1 VFKDPGFNP
10 GTLDVF
16 PKSYY
21 TSMVTRQSTEGSALP
36 KKKAGAAGM
45 NDTITA
51 FARLADQARSRIEE
65 ISAAELSRAKLLPVI
80 IDVRESD
87 EYAEGHIQTAKH
99 LSRGVLEQKI
109 DEFVPDFSTPVV
121 VYCDRGDR
129 AALVTENLLKMGY
142 QNVRSLRGGLQSW
155 LESGG
160 ELEVSDRF
168 RQRKRV

>member
-1 VFKDPGFNP
+1 
-10 GTLDVF
+10 
-16 PKSYY
+16 
-21 TSMVTRQSTEGSALP
+21 
-36 KKKAGAAGM
+36 M

-65 ISAAELSRAKLLPVI
+65 ISATELSRAQPLPVI

-87 EYAEGHIQTAKH
+87 EYAEGHIQTARH

-121 VYCDRGDR
+121 VYCDRGNR

-168 RQRKRV
+168 RNRNRGI